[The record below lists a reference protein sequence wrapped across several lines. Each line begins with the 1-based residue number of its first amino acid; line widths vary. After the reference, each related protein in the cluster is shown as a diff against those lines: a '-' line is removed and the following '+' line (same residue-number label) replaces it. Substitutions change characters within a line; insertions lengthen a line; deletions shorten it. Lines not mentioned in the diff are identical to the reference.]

1 MATGVG
7 VLPADPG
14 KGGHIRRKPMTDTRQ
29 RGAWR
34 RAGFACLLVLGLLGC
49 EAPPDEPFR
58 GYLFF
63 PSGKYLGQ
71 LSLASGEA
79 TPVANFG
86 EQRVEHVSA
95 LDNQELLLSVFKPGG
110 GRGRYRV
117 LRFHPIRL
125 SSSTLLVGRQAH
137 YLAPSGVIVY
147 DSGTA
152 LQAVQ
157 RRNVRRSPTLLQA
170 DSWQHPAELVSLGEA
185 GLLFQSA
192 GELIQHFDPDTG
204 EYRALGGLSAA
215 CRLGDAVW
223 LADHTRLAC
232 RSPEDQED
240 SAPYR
245 LASLN
250 GDIDGSLSLP
260 AGRRFRAVTYIPDQR
275 ILILNETRVR
285 WFSKSERY
293 PVWAYDVATGRLR
306 AVADNQY
313 LGATAVYRRSL
324 R

>member
-1 MATGVG
+1 MATGVR
-7 VLPADPG
+7 VLPARLG
-14 KGGHIRRKPMTDTRQ
+14 KGGHIRQKLMTDRRL
-29 RGAWR
+29 RGVCR
-34 RAGFACLLVLGLLGC
+34 HTGFACLMVLALAGC
-49 EAPPDEPFR
+49 ETPNDKPFH

-79 TPVANFG
+79 MPVANFG
-86 EQRVEHVSA
+86 EQRVEHVSV

-117 LRFHPIRL
+117 LRFDPIRS

-137 YLAPSGVIVY
+137 YLSSSEVIVY

-157 RRNVRRSPTLLQA
+157 RRNVRRAPTLLQS
-170 DSWQHPAELVSLGEA
+170 DSWQRPAELVSLGEA
-185 GLLFQSA
+185 GLLFQPS
-192 GELIQHFDPDTG
+192 GELIRHFDPETG
-204 EYRALGGLSAA
+204 EYRALGRLSSA

-223 LADHTRLAC
+223 LAANARLAC
-232 RSPEDQED
+232 RAPEDQGD

-245 LASLN
+245 LVSLD

-260 AGRRFRAVTYIPDQR
+260 AGRRFRAVAYVPDQR

-293 PVWAYDVATGRLR
+293 PVWAYDVATGGLR
-306 AVADNQY
+306 AIAENQY